1 MSGGIR
7 LGYTNRMV
15 NDSTRAAAVKT
26 AILLTVAYSD
36 QFDFPLTAKE
46 LYLRLIWR
54 HRSVKRP
61 SFDDFFLEIWGLVK
75 DGVLETLKGYYFLKN
90 RAGLVETR
98 LRRQKYAVAQREEF
112 RSLLAFLQKI
122 PWINGIVLTGS
133 LALNAISSTDDSDFL
148 LVVMPRRLWLTR
160 VLVIFYA
167 WTKGKRRSWR
177 YEEENSWC
185 FNLWLDSDHLS
196 LPPEQYSI
204 YTAYEVCQADWLW
217 WRGSIASEFYSQNPW
232 VKKLL
237 PAYWRYKADLYSH
250 SLEGDDGWL
259 RNPLNPLVDF
269 LDYLAF
275 LFQLWYMKPH
285 RTREKVGRGMAFFH
299 PRDTRSMINIGW
311 RSSIERIME

>member
-1 MSGGIR
+1 
-7 LGYTNRMV
+7 MV
-15 NDSTRAAAVKT
+15 NDSAKT

-54 HRSVKRP
+54 HDSAERL
-61 SFDDFFLEIWGLVK
+61 SFDDFSLKLRDLIK
-75 DGVLETLKGYYFLKN
+75 DGVLETSDGYYFLKN
-90 RAGLVETR
+90 RAGLVEIR
-98 LRRQKYAVAQREEF
+98 SRRQKYAVAQREELKP
-112 RSLLAFLQKI
+112 LLAFLRKI
-122 PWINGIVLTGS
+122 PWISGVVLTGS

-148 LVVMPRRLWLTR
+148 LVVMPKRLWLTR

-167 WTKGKRRSWR
+167 WMKGKRRSWR

-185 FNLWLDSDHLS
+185 FNLWLDSDHLG
-196 LPPEQYSI
+196 LPPEQHSI

-217 WRGSIASEFYSQNPW
+217 WRGSTAGKFYSQNSW
-232 VKKLL
+232 VKNLL
-237 PAYWRYKADLYSH
+237 PAYWQYKADLHLSGGG
-250 SLEGDDGWL
+250 SGVGGWSQDWL
-259 RNPLNPLVDF
+259 RNPLSPLVDL

-299 PRDTRSMINIGW
+299 PRDTRSMINTGW
-311 RSSIERIME
+311 RDSIKRIAG